1 MGMRTQILKIL
12 RETKSYVSG
21 QELCEKIGVS
31 RTTIWKVVGQLK
43 TEGYVIEGIR
53 NRGYRLVDVPD
64 SIDAEEIRSRLNT
77 RWLGKDIYYQ
87 KSVDSTNSWAKRLAE
102 EGKPSGTVVVAD
114 RQTSGKGRRG
124 RSWSTPERM
133 SVPVSILLRP
143 EFSPEKASM
152 MTLVMGLS
160 VVQAIENVSRLTCSI
175 KWPNDVLISEKKV
188 CGILAELYSQIDNME
203 YMVVGAGV
211 NANMTEFPDEIK
223 EKATSLRMELG
234 RPVERALVLVSILEA
249 FEKNYEIF
257 LKTQDLREL
266 KNEYI
271 LKLININ
278 RAVRVLQPYGEF
290 QGTAKGIDDWGN
302 LLVERADNG
311 IVEQVYAGEVSV
323 RGLNGYI

>member
-1 MGMRTQILKIL
+1 MKTQILKIL
-12 RETKSYVSG
+12 RETKGYVSG
-21 QELCEKIGVS
+21 QELCKKIGVS

-43 TEGYVIEGIR
+43 DEGYVIEGIR

-77 RWLGKDIYYQ
+77 RWIGKNIYYQ
-87 KSVDSTNSWAKRLAE
+87 RSVDSTNSWAKRLAE
-102 EGKPSGTVVVAD
+102 EGMPSGTVVTTD

-124 RSWSTPERM
+124 RSWNTPERM

-160 VVQAIENVSRLTCSI
+160 VVQGIENISRLRCSI
-175 KWPNDVLISEKKV
+175 KWPNDVLVSEKKV

-203 YMVVGAGV
+203 YMVVGVGV
-211 NANMTEFPDEIK
+211 NANMTEFPDELK

-234 RPVERALVLVSILEA
+234 RPVKRALVLVSILEA

-266 KNEYI
+266 KDTYI
-271 LKLININ
+271 SKLINAD
-278 RAVRVLQPYGEF
+278 RPVRVLQPRGEF
-290 QGTAKGIDDWGN
+290 QGTARGIDDWGN

-311 IVEQVYAGEVSV
+311 ILEQVYAGEVSV